1 MTLLMTMM
9 IMMDCS
15 ITVSLPYPSFQSIFL
30 LTVDNDDDG
39 DGIKDEDED
48 YDGDG
53 LANKSIIQFSSNS
66 HYNTYD
72 TF

>member
-1 MTLLMTMM
+1 MTMM

-15 ITVSLPYPSFQSIFL
+15 ITVSLPYPSFQSTFL
-30 LTVDNDDDG
+30 FIVDNDDDG

-53 LANKSIIQFSSNS
+53 LANKSTIQFSSNL
-66 HYNTYD
+66 HYNPNGI
-72 TF
+72 F